1 MLVLLSRF
9 KDLIIEFEE
18 GGNPN
23 NLIKILRDEQI
34 CLEKLKPE
42 EVPIDAYQLE
52 TLKVKGCDN
61 LKETNFQTFTI
72 ILIFLSYC
80 PNFQEMNT
88 IDTCVN
94 FKTGSFRINV
104 PNNLYIKKGNF
115 KFW

>member
-42 EVPIDAYQLE
+42 EVPIDA
-52 TLKVKGCDN
+52 N
-61 LKETNFQTFTI
+61 
-72 ILIFLSYC
+72 
-80 PNFQEMNT
+80 
-88 IDTCVN
+88 
-94 FKTGSFRINV
+94 
-104 PNNLYIKKGNF
+104 
-115 KFW
+115 